1 MYYNFLFFFFKGALK
16 VLKLQT
22 LTKPELCS
30 NQCHIGTHGKKNELL
45 NSPEAYLCLKPNLS
59 TYSWKVILASSLHNL

>member
-1 MYYNFLFFFFKGALK
+1 MLYEKFLFFFFKGALK

-30 NQCHIGTHGKKNELL
+30 NQCHIGTHGKKKNM
-45 NSPEAYLCLKPNLS
+45 SY
-59 TYSWKVILASSLHNL
+59 